1 MATVNLGRIKF
12 VWQGAY
18 SGATAYV
25 ADDVVSYNGSSYICI
40 LASTGNL
47 PTNTTYWSIMSS
59 AGTNGTNGTDINAIA
74 GLQAGDI
81 LTHNGT
87 SFVRLAKGTASQVL
101 RMNSG
106 ATALEYGTVS
116 SDVVKLI
123 ATETNTSHAT
133 IDMYGYFD
141 DTVYDHYF
149 VKVEYRVSGSGQIR
163 ANWLTSSASTE
174 LTSNYYM
181 ALHTGYTN
189 PTSGQQDRGFV
200 NQSLPLNDMDGTWGN
215 NHTSSEFS
223 TISGILSKPQSTTRM
238 KIFDYE
244 IGTFSTSNIVK
255 VNGIL
260 ANTNTTQ
267 CNGFRFKLST
277 GNFDHSKF
285 ALYGFKK

>member
-1 MATVNLGRIKF
+1 MPFIGNKPSAVPLTSADIADGIITSAKIADGSIVN
-12 VWQGAY
+12 A
-18 SGATAYV
+18 
-25 ADDVVSYNGSSYICI
+25 
-40 LASTGNL
+40 
-47 PTNTTYWSIMSS
+47 
-59 AGTNGTNGTDINAIA
+59 DINASSAIA
-74 GLQAGDI
+74 ISKLSA
-81 LTHNGT
+81 TGT
-87 SFVRLAKGTASQVL
+87 SLQVL

-106 ATALEYGTVS
+106 ATALEFGTMS

-149 VKVEYRVSGSGQIR
+149 VKVDYRASGSQQIR
-163 ANWLTSSASTE
+163 ANWLTSSSSTE
-174 LTSNYYM
+174 LTNNYYM
-181 ALHTGYTN
+181 VMHSGYSSGG
-189 PTSGQQDRGFV
+189 TSGQQDRQLV
-200 NQSLPLNDMDGTWGN
+200 NVSLPLTDMDGTWN
-215 NHTSSEFS
+215 SNHTSSEFS

-244 IGTFSTSNIVK
+244 IGVVAISVNSWVK
-255 VNGIL
+255 VNGML

-267 CNGFRFKLST
+267 CNGFRFKLSS